1 MQLPDWVM
9 YKVKTQHIIALTWV
23 TKNQVTFVGGISERR
38 PKSETFVL
46 LGSFVFMGL
55 YLLGKEGEREEGGYQ
70 TRRRELPRVAR
81 RSSNIM
87 LCYKP
92 STWWQTGDGGRKVD
106 TKGLDGGRERTVG
119 FPILIKKA

>member
-1 MQLPDWVM
+1 MQLPNWVM

-81 RSSNIM
+81 RSCNIV
-87 LCYKP
+87 LCYIP
-92 STWWQTGDGGRKVD
+92 GTRWQTGDGGRKVD
-106 TKGLDGGRERTVG
+106 RKGLDSGKDRTAGV
-119 FPILIKKA
+119 LT